1 MMSGSGM
8 PALESTDYSARAK
21 SLQSEPTPCRARRE
35 SLGSRALPVRLHD
48 SAHRGVRNVITQG
61 NYPHITIQIPTIDS
75 AVPMRMRRLTRSL
88 SKMIDSG
95 RAKRG
100 EVETRTAALAAP
112 A

>member
-1 MMSGSGM
+1 M

-35 SLGSRALPVRLHD
+35 SRGSRVHQARLHD
-48 SAHRGVRNVITQG
+48 SAHHGVRNLITQG